1 MSRMLAVFL
10 SIMLLSS
17 VLGGSSHGFLGGDLP
32 QQNSLQS
39 NKLKIELSSNIVK
52 IEPTSQTEQNSFKRY
67 LIFGSGSISGVNSVK
82 GSLIH
87 SVKTNLGFFSVGVL
101 TENEIIKLKSL
112 GYNIVEDFL
121 LDFHS
126 T

>member
-39 NKLKIELSSNIVK
+39 NKLKIDLSSKIVK
-52 IEPTSQTEQNSFKRY
+52 IEPAPETEQNSVKRY
-67 LIFGSGSISGVNSVK
+67 LIYGSGSIAGVNSVK
-82 GSLIH
+82 SNLIH
-87 SVKTNLGFFSVGVL
+87 SVKTNAGFFTVGVL
-101 TENEIIKLKSL
+101 TENEIIKLKS
-112 GYNIVEDFL
+112 
-121 LDFHS
+121 
-126 T
+126 